1 MRNTEAEAHLIKIAI
16 LENEIEARL
25 LDSILSEM
33 NIPHLVRSYHN
44 EAYNGIFQLQMGWGS
59 VFAHP
64 SVKEEI
70 LQILKS
76 FGRTETF
83 PAPSNPQSP
92 Y

>member
-1 MRNTEAEAHLIKIAI
+1 MRSTEAEAHLIKVAI

-59 VFAHP
+59 IFAPP
-64 SVKEEI
+64 SAKENI
-70 LQILKS
+70 LQILKELRENRDFS
-76 FGRTETF
+76 
-83 PAPSNPQSP
+83 SP
-92 Y
+92 F

>member
-59 VFAHP
+59 IFAPP
-64 SVKEEI
+64 SAKENI
-70 LQILKS
+70 LQILKELRENRDFS
-76 FGRTETF
+76 
-83 PAPSNPQSP
+83 SP
-92 Y
+92 F

>member
-1 MRNTEAEAHLIKIAI
+1 MRSMEAEAHLIKVAI

-59 VFAHP
+59 IFAPP
-64 SVKEEI
+64 SAKENI
-70 LQILKS
+70 LQILKELRENRDFS
-76 FGRTETF
+76 
-83 PAPSNPQSP
+83 SP
-92 Y
+92 F